1 MLNLQMTPSERDAFM
16 AHPHIGVFAV
26 NEPGRGACA
35 VPVWYQY
42 QAGEPLRMTAGA
54 DSRKVRLLR
63 QAGRASV
70 CVQREA
76 LPSAYVTVE
85 GPVEI
90 VESGVA
96 ELQREIAVRYL
107 GEKMAEGYLARF
119 ASGLQNEVSLV
130 LSPERWWSVDFSK
143 LG

>member
-1 MLNLQMTPSERDAFM
+1 MLNLQMTPSERDAFV
-16 AHPHIGVFAV
+16 AQPHIGVFAV

-42 QAGEPLRMTAGA
+42 EAGGPLRITAGT

-90 VESGVA
+90 VETGVTD
-96 ELQREIAVRYL
+96 LQREIAIRYL

-119 ASGLQNEVSLV
+119 ASGLRNEVSLV